1 MQSQYIMR
9 IDEDIFK
16 KLKQLSKN
24 ESRSINKQ
32 IEFIIKDYITNYEK
46 ENGVIFLE
54 EV

>member
-9 IDEDIFK
+9 IDNDIFN
-16 KLKQLSKN
+16 KLKQVSKN

-32 IEFIIKDYITNYEK
+32 LEFIVKEYLSKYEK
-46 ENGVIFLE
+46 ENGIISLE